1 MKNYQPQ
8 QIQKLK
14 PFLNTNTMK
23 NTNSQKLR
31 LGLFVITGTVLF
43 IVGVYLIGQR
53 QNMFKKT
60 FTISAYFQNVNG
72 LQNGNNVRYSGID
85 IGTVKD
91 ITMVNDSTIKVEMSI
106 DEKIIT
112 HIKKDAIATI
122 GSDGL
127 VGNMILNIV
136 PGNGHAEIIS
146 NGDTIESYSKIGA
159 DDILSTLSVSS
170 ENAAILTSDLLK
182 ITTAMIKGKGTVGLL
197 LNDTIMAQDLKQSVT
212 NLRVA
217 SRSATNTINELNT
230 IISSLKT
237 NDETV
242 LGMLMNDTI
251 SGTKLK
257 DIIGHLET
265 SSMEIENVLS
275 SINIAVDD
283 FNSSDD
289 GAYNYILKDTSLV
302 NSLKSTLIN
311 INEGTDK
318 FNQNMEALKHNFLT
332 RGYFRKLE
340 RQEKREAKKE
350 NN

>member
-1 MKNYQPQ
+1 
-8 QIQKLK
+8 
-14 PFLNTNTMK
+14 MK

-91 ITMVNDSTIKVEMSI
+91 ITMINDSTIKVEMSI

-112 HIKKDAIATI
+112 HIKKNAIATI

-136 PGNGHAEIIS
+136 PGNGHSDIIS

-182 ITTAMIKGKGTVGLL
+182 ITTAMLKGKGTVGLL

-212 NLRVA
+212 NLKLA

-251 SGTKLK
+251 TGEKLK
-257 DIIGHLET
+257 NIVGHLET
-265 SSMEIENVLS
+265 SSIEIENVLS
-275 SINIAVDD
+275 NINATVED
-283 FNSSDD
+283 FNSSDE

-302 NSLKSTLIN
+302 NSLKTTLKN

-350 NN
+350 ND

>member
-1 MKNYQPQ
+1 
-8 QIQKLK
+8 
-14 PFLNTNTMK
+14 MK
-23 NTNSQKLR
+23 NTGSQKLR
-31 LGLFVITGTVLF
+31 LGLFVVTGTVLF

-91 ITMVNDSTIKVEMSI
+91 ITMINDSTIKVDMNI

-136 PGNGHAEIIS
+136 PGNGHSDVIS
-146 NGDTIESYSKIGA
+146 NGDTIESFSKIGA

-170 ENAAILTSDLLK
+170 ENAAILTSDLVK
-182 ITTAMIKGKGTVGLL
+182 ITSAMINGKGTIGLL
-197 LNDTIMAQDLKQSVT
+197 LNDTIMAKDLKQSVT
-212 NLRVA
+212 NLKMA
-217 SRSATNTINELNT
+217 SKSATNTINELNS
-230 IISSLKT
+230 IVLSLKT

-251 SGTKLK
+251 SGEKLK
-257 DIIGHLET
+257 NIVNHLET
-265 SSMEIENVLS
+265 SSIEIENVLTN
-275 SINIAVDD
+275 INATVSD
-283 FNSSDD
+283 FNSSDE

-302 NSLKSTLIN
+302 NSLKSTLKN

-340 RQEKREAKKE
+340 REEKREAKKE